1 MRYPRIYDLNLRRT
15 GELRTAEITDLK
27 LKDTPLSCVTVTVPT
42 KDIGSFGYRQFVEIF
57 DAAGKRIDLFRVTEI
72 PKGVYGRAGTKKLK
86 CDQVLCTL
94 SDDITPTYMQIGG
107 NGQPL
112 ASCIRQVLACQ
123 QTARWKL
130 GRCDFATLYEY
141 SFASEGLLSALLK
154 LIEPIPDALITTDT
168 TGYPWTL
175 NVVRADDTD
184 ATELRYSRN
193 MEEISEEVLGTD
205 FATRLYPLGYGEG
218 VNQLNIKSVNGGT
231 AYIDSPTQALW
242 GVVSKPYVD
251 TTITDAATLLAQGRA
266 ALELC
271 CNPHVSYGVTCK
283 DISILTGEKM
293 DAFYAGRMARIVY
306 HDYGLT
312 IRARVREV
320 HYPKPITEP
329 WNAKLTIANRSADV
343 ASVIAQLQ
351 RTSRIEQL
359 YGQGSTTFY
368 SGGIE
373 QNADAE
379 TPAEG
384 DIYLPETM
392 VHVNAVMLKVT
403 LSAFRADSKGA
414 AAGGRTTTTTQSG
427 GGSTQTSSSGG
438 AYTSTSEAGGAWAE
452 TVAKR
457 IVDVNAATTSARS
470 FTLGDN
476 TMTQT
481 GENTAGLS
489 TLTNAVDISMKE
501 NAESETGENTAGYT
515 GTNAVDISV
524 GGAGGGTTGDSGE
537 LSTNTNSVNIS
548 VNSGGGGTTGG
559 SGELSTNTNSITIS
573 VNNGGGGTSGGA
585 SGDTGE
591 ASASISVDSGGGSN
605 TGWTTSTMGTNTITI
620 STGGPSS
627 STFSGHKHSLSQ
639 KAHKHTMNQ
648 HRHSTPDH
656 SHSLSQTAHKHSIGS
671 HTHSTPDHTHGLTQ
685 TAHKHSIGSHT
696 HSTPN
701 HTHGLTQTAHKHS
714 IGSHAHSMPD
724 HTHSLT
730 QTAHKHSIGG
740 HTHSIPAHTHSLVQ
754 TPHKHSI
761 PAHTHDMNHYH
772 SVVATVTIP
781 GQTISVP
788 DHFHKVQIPAQRVR
802 CAGNGRYCALS
813 ERGRQR
819 EDSPGDIPH
828 AGSQTHSDG
837 REPERA
843 LPYPGELERAGV
855 HFLPDRR
862 AVLRRR
868 TKKDECDRIPSRRRA
883 LQNAGKRDGQA
894 AGRDGPACQL

>member
-1 MRYPRIYDLNLRRT
+1 MRYPKIYDLNLRRT
-15 GELRTAEITDLK
+15 GELRTAEISDLK

-112 ASCIRQVLACQ
+112 ASCIRQVLSCQ
-123 QTARWKL
+123 QTARWTL

-168 TGYPWTL
+168 TSYPWTL

-193 MEEISEEVLGTD
+193 MEEITEEVLDTN

-218 VNQLNIKSVNGGT
+218 VNQLNIKSVNGGM

-251 TTITDAATLLAQGRA
+251 TTITDAATLLAQGHA

-271 CNPHVSYGVTCK
+271 CNPHVSYSITCK

-293 DAFYAGRMARIVY
+293 DAFYAGRMARIIY
-306 HDYGLT
+306 LDYELT
-312 IRARVREV
+312 IRARVREIY
-320 HYPKPITEP
+320 YPKPITEP

-351 RTSRIEQL
+351 RISRIEQL

-373 QNADAE
+373 QNADKD

-414 AAGGRTTTTTQSG
+414 AAGGGTTTTTQSG

-452 TVAKR
+452 TVEKR

-470 FTLGDN
+470 FMLGDN

-524 GGAGGGTTGDSGE
+524 GSGGGGTTGDSGE

-648 HRHSTPDH
+648 HRHNTPDH

-671 HTHSTPDHTHGLTQ
+671 HTHST
-685 TAHKHSIGSHT
+685 
-696 HSTPN
+696 
-701 HTHGLTQTAHKHS
+701 
-714 IGSHAHSMPD
+714 PD

-788 DHFHKVQIPAQRVR
+788 DHFHKVQIPAHTHSVEIPAHDHNLTLPDHEHAIVYGMFKGPSVSGYVVEVDGKAIPGSVFDAQ
-802 CAGNGRYCALS
+802 GT
-813 ERGRQR
+813 
-819 EDSPGDIPH
+819 GDIAPYLSVDDSGKIRRGTFH
-828 AGSQTHSDG
+828 TLAVRPVQTDENPNGLCHI
-837 REPERA
+837 RA
-843 LPYPGELERAGV
+843 SWNVQVFISCQTGV
-855 HFLPDRR
+855 
-862 AVLRRR
+862 
-868 TKKDECDRIPSRRRA
+868 
-883 LQNAGKRDGQA
+883 QY
-894 AGRDGPACQL
+894 

>member
-112 ASCIRQVLACQ
+112 ESCIRQVLACQ

-154 LIEPIPDALITTDT
+154 LIEPIPDALMTTDT
-168 TGYPWTL
+168 TSYPWTL

-193 MEEISEEVLGTD
+193 MEEISEEVLDTD

-283 DISILTGEKM
+283 DISILTGEPL
-293 DAFYAGRMARIVY
+293 DAFYTGRMARIIY
-306 HDYGLT
+306 RDYGLT
-312 IRARVREV
+312 IRARVREI

-373 QNADAE
+373 QNADKD

-384 DIYLPETM
+384 DIYIPDDM
-392 VHVNAVMLKVT
+392 VHINAIMLKVT

-414 AAGGRTTTTTQSG
+414 KGGGGTVTTTRASG
-427 GGSTQTSSSGG
+427 GGTQ
-438 AYTSTSEAGGAWAE
+438 TSEAGGGATL
-452 TVAKR
+452 TVEKR
-457 IVDVNAATTSARS
+457 TVSEVKMTGMPMQEQAVNANTGFAKN
-470 FTLGDN
+470 FDGDN
-476 TMTQT
+476 MSDT
-481 GENTAGLS
+481 GAASG
-489 TLTNAVDISMKE
+489 
-501 NAESETGENTAGYT
+501 ETG
-515 GTNAVDISV
+515 
-524 GGAGGGTTGDSGE
+524 
-537 LSTNTNSVNIS
+537 
-548 VNSGGGGTTGG
+548 SGGGCDTGISRDENGPKLKTEAAEG
-559 SGELSTNTNSITIS
+559 STGE
-573 VNNGGGGTSGGA
+573 GGGGNTGISRNEDGA
-585 SGDTGE
+585 MTETGDAGQH
-591 ASASISVDSGGGSN
+591 SHGSN
-605 TGWTTSTMGTNTITI
+605 NTHRHTFDGVSVGKTGYTSYNGAGSTTSTG
-620 STGGPSS
+620 
-627 STFSGHKHSLSQ
+627 
-639 KAHKHTMNQ
+639 A
-648 HRHSTPDH
+648 H
-656 SHSLSQTAHKHSIGS
+656 SHGMGHWHSFDS
-671 HTHSTPDHTHGLTQ
+671 HTHGL
-685 TAHKHSIGSHT
+685 
-696 HSTPN
+696 
-701 HTHGLTQTAHKHS
+701 
-714 IGSHAHSMPD
+714 
-724 HTHSLT
+724 
-730 QTAHKHSIGG
+730 GG
-740 HTHSIPAHTHSLVQ
+740 HRHGMIHRHEFSHYHQMNISLLVPSQTLNLPEHRHSVNIPAHTHEVNVPEHVHGIEYGMYSGPTAEEYIVEVDGKELPTDAFTGGVGDIAPYLSADGDGKIRRGTFHTFAVRPKGKSGNEQGLAHIRASWSAQVFISCQ
-754 TPHKHSI
+754 T
-761 PAHTHDMNHYH
+761 
-772 SVVATVTIP
+772 
-781 GQTISVP
+781 
-788 DHFHKVQIPAQRVR
+788 
-802 CAGNGRYCALS
+802 
-813 ERGRQR
+813 GRQ
-819 EDSPGDIPH
+819 
-828 AGSQTHSDG
+828 
-837 REPERA
+837 
-843 LPYPGELERAGV
+843 Y
-855 HFLPDRR
+855 
-862 AVLRRR
+862 
-868 TKKDECDRIPSRRRA
+868 
-883 LQNAGKRDGQA
+883 
-894 AGRDGPACQL
+894 

>member
-193 MEEISEEVLGTD
+193 MEEISEEVLDTD

-283 DISILTGEKM
+283 DISILTGERM
-293 DAFYAGRMARIVY
+293 DAFYAGRMARIIY

-312 IRARVREV
+312 IRARVREI

-351 RTSRIEQL
+351 RASRIEQL

-373 QNADAE
+373 QNADKD

-414 AAGGRTTTTTQSG
+414 AAGGGKVQTTQMG
-427 GGSTQTSSSGG
+427 GGSTQTSEAGGYTTVTVRSQTVSAGVKHSGG
-438 AYTSTSEAGGAWAE
+438 PVDDEGGSNAKTGLPTDLLGNRLLQTDSFAGSTSEAGGDIGVSAPVRNGVTMAQ
-452 TVAKR
+452 TDAGGATSTGSASGNTGTPLNVAS
-457 IVDVNAATTSARS
+457 NAA
-470 FTLGDN
+470 
-476 TMTQT
+476 MT
-481 GENTAGLS
+481 
-489 TLTNAVDISMKE
+489 
-501 NAESETGENTAGYT
+501 ETG
-515 GTNAVDISV
+515 
-524 GGAGGGTTGDSGE
+524 
-537 LSTNTNSVNIS
+537 
-548 VNSGGGGTTGG
+548 
-559 SGELSTNTNSITIS
+559 
-573 VNNGGGGTSGGA
+573 
-585 SGDTGE
+585 
-591 ASASISVDSGGGSN
+591 
-605 TGWTTSTMGTNTITI
+605 
-620 STGGPSS
+620 TGGPTATGSS
-627 STFSGHKHSLSQ
+627 SPGTSEAGSDQSTSGAQRNGAAMSTTDNASPGTDSQGSHSHTVNSHSHTYSFSIGIAHNHKLSTGAGATGGIYSGVTKVSADKSTGTRSPGTDSQGSHSHTVNAHNHNMAHYHTLSTKHS
-639 KAHKHTMNQ
+639 HTVNSHNHSVEQ
-648 HRHSTPDH
+648 HRH
-656 SHSLSQTAHKHSIGS
+656 G
-671 HTHSTPDHTHGLTQ
+671 
-685 TAHKHSIGSHT
+685 
-696 HSTPN
+696 
-701 HTHGLTQTAHKHS
+701 
-714 IGSHAHSMPD
+714 
-724 HTHSLT
+724 
-730 QTAHKHSIGG
+730 
-740 HTHSIPAHTHSLVQ
+740 
-754 TPHKHSI
+754 
-761 PAHTHDMNHYH
+761 MNHYH
-772 SVVATVTIP
+772 KIGSHSHSMEQHTHGMSHTHTLSTRHSHTFSHAHGFDHVHNMQHVHSIAHEHVIPQQTLTIEAHRHTVSIPSHSHVIELPEHEHEITYGMFKGPSVSGYVVEVDGKAIP
-781 GQTISVP
+781 GSVF
-788 DHFHKVQIPAQRVR
+788 DAQ
-802 CAGNGRYCALS
+802 GT
-813 ERGRQR
+813 
-819 EDSPGDIPH
+819 GDIAPYLSVDDSGKIRRGTFH
-828 AGSQTHSDG
+828 TLAVRPVQTDENPDG
-837 REPERA
+837 LCHIRA
-843 LPYPGELERAGV
+843 SWNVQVFISCQTGV
-855 HFLPDRR
+855 
-862 AVLRRR
+862 
-868 TKKDECDRIPSRRRA
+868 
-883 LQNAGKRDGQA
+883 QY
-894 AGRDGPACQL
+894 

>member
-42 KDIGSFGYRQFVEIF
+42 KDIVSFGYRQFVEIF

-72 PKGVYGRAGTKKLK
+72 PKGVYSRAGTKKLK

-112 ASCIRQVLACQ
+112 ESCIRQVLACQ

-154 LIEPIPDALITTDT
+154 LIEPIPDALMTTDT
-168 TGYPWTL
+168 SSYPWTL

-193 MEEISEEVLGTD
+193 MEEISEEVLDTD

-283 DISILTGEKM
+283 DISILTGEPL
-293 DAFYAGRMARIVY
+293 DAFYTGRMARIIY
-306 HDYGLT
+306 RDYGLT
-312 IRARVREV
+312 IRARVREI

-373 QNADAE
+373 QNADKD

-384 DIYLPETM
+384 DIYIPDDM
-392 VHVNAVMLKVT
+392 VHINAIMLKVT

-414 AAGGRTTTTTQSG
+414 KGGGGTVTTTRASG
-427 GGSTQTSSSGG
+427 GGTQ
-438 AYTSTSEAGGAWAE
+438 TSEAGGGATL
-452 TVAKR
+452 TVEKR
-457 IVDVNAATTSARS
+457 TVSEVKMTGMPMQEQAVNANTGFAKNFDGDNMSDTGAASGETGSGGGCDTGISRDENGPKLKTEAAEGSTGEGGGGNTGISRNEDGAMTETGDAGQHSHGSNNTHRHTFDGVSVGKTGYTSYNGAGSTTSA
-470 FTLGDN
+470 
-476 TMTQT
+476 
-481 GENTAGLS
+481 GEHSHGMS
-489 TLTNAVDISMKE
+489 HWH
-501 NAESETGENTAGYT
+501 
-515 GTNAVDISV
+515 
-524 GGAGGGTTGDSGE
+524 
-537 LSTNTNSVNIS
+537 
-548 VNSGGGGTTGG
+548 
-559 SGELSTNTNSITIS
+559 
-573 VNNGGGGTSGGA
+573 
-585 SGDTGE
+585 
-591 ASASISVDSGGGSN
+591 SVDG
-605 TGWTTSTMGTNTITI
+605 
-620 STGGPSS
+620 
-627 STFSGHKHSLSQ
+627 
-639 KAHKHTMNQ
+639 
-648 HRHSTPDH
+648 
-656 SHSLSQTAHKHSIGS
+656 
-671 HTHSTPDHTHGLTQ
+671 
-685 TAHKHSIGSHT
+685 
-696 HSTPN
+696 
-701 HTHGLTQTAHKHS
+701 
-714 IGSHAHSMPD
+714 
-724 HTHSLT
+724 HTHSLGG
-730 QTAHKHSIGG
+730 HSHAMTHWHAIDP
-740 HTHSIPAHTHSLVQ
+740 HTHSLGNHTHDMTHRHEFQHYHQMNISLLVPSQTLNLPEHRHSVNIPAHTHEVNVPEHVHGIEYGMYSGPTAEEYIVEVDGKELPTDAFTGGVGDIAPYLSADGDGKIRRGTFHTFAVRPKGKSGNEQGLAHIRASWSAQVFISCQ
-754 TPHKHSI
+754 T
-761 PAHTHDMNHYH
+761 
-772 SVVATVTIP
+772 
-781 GQTISVP
+781 
-788 DHFHKVQIPAQRVR
+788 
-802 CAGNGRYCALS
+802 
-813 ERGRQR
+813 GRQ
-819 EDSPGDIPH
+819 
-828 AGSQTHSDG
+828 
-837 REPERA
+837 
-843 LPYPGELERAGV
+843 Y
-855 HFLPDRR
+855 
-862 AVLRRR
+862 
-868 TKKDECDRIPSRRRA
+868 
-883 LQNAGKRDGQA
+883 
-894 AGRDGPACQL
+894 

>member
-86 CDQVLCTL
+86 CVQVLCTL

-112 ASCIRQVLACQ
+112 ESCIRQVLACQ

-154 LIEPIPDALITTDT
+154 LIEPIPDALMTTDT
-168 TGYPWTL
+168 TSYPWTL

-193 MEEISEEVLGTD
+193 MEEISEEVLDTD

-293 DAFYAGRMARIVY
+293 DAFYAGRMARIIY
-306 HDYGLT
+306 RDYGLT
-312 IRARVREV
+312 IRARVREI

-373 QNADAE
+373 QNADKD

-384 DIYLPETM
+384 DIYIPADM
-392 VHVNAVMLKVT
+392 VHINAIMLKVT
-403 LSAFRADSKGA
+403 LSSFRADSKGA
-414 AAGGRTTTTTQSG
+414 
-427 GGSTQTSSSGG
+427 
-438 AYTSTSEAGGAWAE
+438 
-452 TVAKR
+452 K
-457 IVDVNAATTSARS
+457 
-470 FTLGDN
+470 
-476 TMTQT
+476 
-481 GENTAGLS
+481 
-489 TLTNAVDISMKE
+489 
-501 NAESETGENTAGYT
+501 
-515 GTNAVDISV
+515 
-524 GGAGGGTTGDSGE
+524 
-537 LSTNTNSVNIS
+537 
-548 VNSGGGGTTGG
+548 GGGGTVTTTQA
-559 SGELSTNTNSITIS
+559 S
-573 VNNGGGGTSGGA
+573 GGGTQTQRGGRRSDA
-585 SGDTGE
+585 DRR
-591 ASASISVDSGGGSN
+591 
-605 TGWTTSTMGTNTITI
+605 
-620 STGGPSS
+620 
-627 STFSGHKHSLSQ
+627 
-639 KAHKHTMNQ
+639 KAHGVRGQ
-648 HRHSTPDH
+648 DD
-656 SHSLSQTAHKHSIGS
+656 G
-671 HTHSTPDHTHGLTQ
+671 
-685 TAHKHSIGSHT
+685 
-696 HSTPN
+696 
-701 HTHGLTQTAHKHS
+701 
-714 IGSHAHSMPD
+714 HAD
-724 HTHSLT
+724 
-730 QTAHKHSIGG
+730 
-740 HTHSIPAHTHSLVQ
+740 
-754 TPHKHSI
+754 
-761 PAHTHDMNHYH
+761 
-772 SVVATVTIP
+772 
-781 GQTISVP
+781 
-788 DHFHKVQIPAQRVR
+788 
-802 CAGNGRYCALS
+802 AGT
-813 ERGRQR
+813 GRQR
-819 EDSPGDIPH
+819 QHGFCEK
-828 AGSQTHSDG
+828 
-837 REPERA
+837 
-843 LPYPGELERAGV
+843 
-855 HFLPDRR
+855 F
-862 AVLRRR
+862 
-868 TKKDECDRIPSRRRA
+868 
-883 LQNAGKRDGQA
+883 
-894 AGRDGPACQL
+894 

>member
-1 MRYPRIYDLNLRRT
+1 MRYPRIYDLNLRCT
-15 GELRTAEITDLK
+15 GELRTAEIADLK

-112 ASCIRQVLACQ
+112 ESCIRQVLACQ

-168 TGYPWTL
+168 TSYPWTL

-193 MEEISEEVLGTD
+193 MEEITEEVLDTD

-293 DAFYAGRMARIVY
+293 DAFYAGRMARIIY
-306 HDYGLT
+306 RDYGLT

-320 HYPKPITEP
+320 HYPKPLAEP

-373 QNADAE
+373 QNADKD

-384 DIYLPETM
+384 DVYIPDDM
-392 VHVNAVMLKVT
+392 VHINAIMLKVT

-414 AAGGRTTTTTQSG
+414 KGGGGTVTTTRASG
-427 GGSTQTSSSGG
+427 GGTQ
-438 AYTSTSEAGGAWAE
+438 TSEAGGGATL
-452 TVAKR
+452 TVEKR
-457 IVDVNAATTSARS
+457 TVSEVKMTGMPMQEQAVNANTGFAKNFDGDNMSDTGAASGETGSGGGCDTGISRDENGPKLKTEAAEGSTGEGGGGNTGISRNEDGAMTETGDAGQHSHGSNNTHRHTFDGVSVGKTGYTSYNGAGSTTSA
-470 FTLGDN
+470 
-476 TMTQT
+476 
-481 GENTAGLS
+481 GEHSHGMS
-489 TLTNAVDISMKE
+489 HWH
-501 NAESETGENTAGYT
+501 
-515 GTNAVDISV
+515 
-524 GGAGGGTTGDSGE
+524 
-537 LSTNTNSVNIS
+537 
-548 VNSGGGGTTGG
+548 
-559 SGELSTNTNSITIS
+559 
-573 VNNGGGGTSGGA
+573 
-585 SGDTGE
+585 
-591 ASASISVDSGGGSN
+591 SVD
-605 TGWTTSTMGTNTITI
+605 
-620 STGGPSS
+620 
-627 STFSGHKHSLSQ
+627 GHTHSLGG
-639 KAHKHTMNQ
+639 
-648 HRHSTPDH
+648 H
-656 SHSLSQTAHKHSIGS
+656 SHAMTHWHTIDPHTHSLGS
-671 HTHSTPDHTHGLTQ
+671 HTHDMTHRHEFQHYHQMNISLMVPSQMLYLDAHRHTV
-685 TAHKHSIGSHT
+685 
-696 HSTPN
+696 
-701 HTHGLTQTAHKHS
+701 
-714 IGSHAHSMPD
+714 
-724 HTHSLT
+724 
-730 QTAHKHSIGG
+730 
-740 HTHSIPAHTHSLVQ
+740 SIPAHTHEVNVPEHVHGIEYGMYSGPTAEEYIVEVDGKELPTGAFTGGVGDIAPYLSADGDGKIRRGTFHTFAVRPKGKSGNEQGLAHIRASWSAQVFISCQ
-754 TPHKHSI
+754 T
-761 PAHTHDMNHYH
+761 
-772 SVVATVTIP
+772 
-781 GQTISVP
+781 
-788 DHFHKVQIPAQRVR
+788 
-802 CAGNGRYCALS
+802 
-813 ERGRQR
+813 GRQ
-819 EDSPGDIPH
+819 
-828 AGSQTHSDG
+828 
-837 REPERA
+837 
-843 LPYPGELERAGV
+843 Y
-855 HFLPDRR
+855 
-862 AVLRRR
+862 
-868 TKKDECDRIPSRRRA
+868 
-883 LQNAGKRDGQA
+883 
-894 AGRDGPACQL
+894 

>member
-1 MRYPRIYDLNLRRT
+1 MRYPRIYDLNLRCT
-15 GELRTAEITDLK
+15 GELRTAEITNLK

-57 DAAGKRIDLFRVTEI
+57 DAAGKRVDLFRVTEI

-112 ASCIRQVLACQ
+112 ESCIRQVLACQ

-130 GRCDFATLYEY
+130 GHCDFATLYEY

-168 TGYPWTL
+168 TSYPWTL

-193 MEEISEEVLGTD
+193 MEEITEEVLDTD

-293 DAFYAGRMARIVY
+293 DAFYAGRMARIIY

-312 IRARVREV
+312 IRARVREI

-351 RTSRIEQL
+351 RASRIEQL

-373 QNADAE
+373 QNADKD

-384 DIYLPETM
+384 DIYIPDDM
-392 VHVNAVMLKVT
+392 VHINAIMLKVT

-414 AAGGRTTTTTQSG
+414 KGGGGTVTTTRASG
-427 GGSTQTSSSGG
+427 GGTQ
-438 AYTSTSEAGGAWAE
+438 TSEAGGGATL
-452 TVAKR
+452 TVEKR
-457 IVDVNAATTSARS
+457 TVSEVKMTGMPMQEQAVNANTGFAKNFDGDNMSDTGAASGETGSGGGCDTGISRDENGPKLKTEAAEGSTGEGGGGNTGISRNEDGAMTETGDAGQHSHGSNNTHRHTFDGVSVGKTGYTSYNGAGSTTSA
-470 FTLGDN
+470 
-476 TMTQT
+476 
-481 GENTAGLS
+481 GEHSHGMS
-489 TLTNAVDISMKE
+489 HWH
-501 NAESETGENTAGYT
+501 
-515 GTNAVDISV
+515 
-524 GGAGGGTTGDSGE
+524 
-537 LSTNTNSVNIS
+537 
-548 VNSGGGGTTGG
+548 
-559 SGELSTNTNSITIS
+559 
-573 VNNGGGGTSGGA
+573 
-585 SGDTGE
+585 
-591 ASASISVDSGGGSN
+591 SVDG
-605 TGWTTSTMGTNTITI
+605 
-620 STGGPSS
+620 
-627 STFSGHKHSLSQ
+627 
-639 KAHKHTMNQ
+639 
-648 HRHSTPDH
+648 
-656 SHSLSQTAHKHSIGS
+656 
-671 HTHSTPDHTHGLTQ
+671 
-685 TAHKHSIGSHT
+685 
-696 HSTPN
+696 
-701 HTHGLTQTAHKHS
+701 
-714 IGSHAHSMPD
+714 
-724 HTHSLT
+724 HTHSL
-730 QTAHKHSIGG
+730 GG
-740 HTHSIPAHTHSLVQ
+740 HSHAMTHWHAIDPHTHSLGNHTHDMTHRHEFQHYHQMNISLMVPSQMLYLDAHRHTVSIPAHTHEVNVW
-754 TPHKHSI
+754 
-761 PAHTHDMNHYH
+761 D
-772 SVVATVTIP
+772 
-781 GQTISVP
+781 
-788 DHFHKVQIPAQRVR
+788 
-802 CAGNGRYCALS
+802 
-813 ERGRQR
+813 
-819 EDSPGDIPH
+819 
-828 AGSQTHSDG
+828 
-837 REPERA
+837 
-843 LPYPGELERAGV
+843 
-855 HFLPDRR
+855 
-862 AVLRRR
+862 
-868 TKKDECDRIPSRRRA
+868 
-883 LQNAGKRDGQA
+883 
-894 AGRDGPACQL
+894 

>member
-154 LIEPIPDALITTDT
+154 LIEPIPDALMTTDT

-193 MEEISEEVLGTD
+193 MEEISEEVLDTD

-251 TTITDAATLLAQGRA
+251 TTITDAVTLLAQGRA

-271 CNPHVSYGVTCK
+271 CNPHVSYGVACK
-283 DISILTGEKM
+283 DISILTGEPL
-293 DAFYAGRMARIVY
+293 DAFYTGRMARIIY
-306 HDYGLT
+306 RDYGLT
-312 IRARVREV
+312 IRARVREI

-373 QNADAE
+373 QNADKD

-384 DIYLPETM
+384 DIYIPDDM
-392 VHVNAVMLKVT
+392 VHINAIMLKVT

-414 AAGGRTTTTTQSG
+414 KGGGGTVTTTRASG
-427 GGSTQTSSSGG
+427 GGTQ
-438 AYTSTSEAGGAWAE
+438 TSEAGGGATL
-452 TVAKR
+452 TV
-457 IVDVNAATTSARS
+457 SARC
-470 FTLGDN
+470 
-476 TMTQT
+476 
-481 GENTAGLS
+481 
-489 TLTNAVDISMKE
+489 
-501 NAESETGENTAGYT
+501 
-515 GTNAVDISV
+515 
-524 GGAGGGTTGDSGE
+524 
-537 LSTNTNSVNIS
+537 
-548 VNSGGGGTTGG
+548 
-559 SGELSTNTNSITIS
+559 
-573 VNNGGGGTSGGA
+573 
-585 SGDTGE
+585 
-591 ASASISVDSGGGSN
+591 
-605 TGWTTSTMGTNTITI
+605 
-620 STGGPSS
+620 P
-627 STFSGHKHSLSQ
+627 
-639 KAHKHTMNQ
+639 
-648 HRHSTPDH
+648 R
-656 SHSLSQTAHKHSIGS
+656 
-671 HTHSTPDHTHGLTQ
+671 
-685 TAHKHSIGSHT
+685 
-696 HSTPN
+696 
-701 HTHGLTQTAHKHS
+701 
-714 IGSHAHSMPD
+714 
-724 HTHSLT
+724 
-730 QTAHKHSIGG
+730 
-740 HTHSIPAHTHSLVQ
+740 
-754 TPHKHSI
+754 
-761 PAHTHDMNHYH
+761 
-772 SVVATVTIP
+772 
-781 GQTISVP
+781 
-788 DHFHKVQIPAQRVR
+788 
-802 CAGNGRYCALS
+802 
-813 ERGRQR
+813 
-819 EDSPGDIPH
+819 
-828 AGSQTHSDG
+828 
-837 REPERA
+837 
-843 LPYPGELERAGV
+843 
-855 HFLPDRR
+855 
-862 AVLRRR
+862 
-868 TKKDECDRIPSRRRA
+868 
-883 LQNAGKRDGQA
+883 
-894 AGRDGPACQL
+894 

>member
-112 ASCIRQVLACQ
+112 ESCIRQVLACQ

-154 LIEPIPDALITTDT
+154 LIEPIPDALMTTDT
-168 TGYPWTL
+168 TSYPWTL

-193 MEEISEEVLGTD
+193 MEEISEEVLDTD

-283 DISILTGEKM
+283 DISILTGEPL
-293 DAFYAGRMARIVY
+293 DAFYTGRMARIIY
-306 HDYGLT
+306 RDYGLT
-312 IRARVREV
+312 IRARVREI

-373 QNADAE
+373 QNADKD

-384 DIYLPETM
+384 DIYIPADM
-392 VHVNAVMLKVT
+392 VHINAIMLKVT
-403 LSAFRADSKGA
+403 LSSFRADSKGA
-414 AAGGRTTTTTQSG
+414 KGGGGTVTTTQASG
-427 GGSTQTSSSGG
+427 GGTQ
-438 AYTSTSEAGGAWAE
+438 TSEAGGGATLTIE
-452 TVAKR
+452 KRTVSEVKMTGMPMQEQA
-457 IVDVNAATTSARS
+457 VNANTGFAKN
-470 FTLGDN
+470 FDGDN
-476 TMTQT
+476 MSDT
-481 GENTAGLS
+481 GAASG
-489 TLTNAVDISMKE
+489 
-501 NAESETGENTAGYT
+501 ETG
-515 GTNAVDISV
+515 
-524 GGAGGGTTGDSGE
+524 
-537 LSTNTNSVNIS
+537 
-548 VNSGGGGTTGG
+548 SGGGCDTGISRDENGPKLKTEAAEG
-559 SGELSTNTNSITIS
+559 STGE
-573 VNNGGGGTSGGA
+573 GGGGNTGISRNEDGA
-585 SGDTGE
+585 MTETGDAGQH
-591 ASASISVDSGGGSN
+591 SHGSN
-605 TGWTTSTMGTNTITI
+605 NTHRHTFDGVSVGKTGYTSYNGAGSTTSTG
-620 STGGPSS
+620 
-627 STFSGHKHSLSQ
+627 
-639 KAHKHTMNQ
+639 A
-648 HRHSTPDH
+648 H
-656 SHSLSQTAHKHSIGS
+656 SHGMGHWHSFDS
-671 HTHSTPDHTHGLTQ
+671 HTHGL
-685 TAHKHSIGSHT
+685 
-696 HSTPN
+696 
-701 HTHGLTQTAHKHS
+701 
-714 IGSHAHSMPD
+714 
-724 HTHSLT
+724 
-730 QTAHKHSIGG
+730 GG
-740 HTHSIPAHTHSLVQ
+740 HRHGMIHRHEFSHYHQMNISLLVPSQTLNLPEHRHSVNIPAHTHEV
-754 TPHKHSI
+754 
-761 PAHTHDMNHYH
+761 N
-772 SVVATVTIP
+772 
-781 GQTISVP
+781 VP
-788 DHFHKVQIPAQRVR
+788 EHVHGIEYGMYSGPTAEEYIVEVDGKELPTDAFTGGVGDIAPYLSAD
-802 CAGNGRYCALS
+802 GNGKIRRGTFHTFAVRPKGKSGNEQGLAHIRASWSAQVFISCQT
-813 ERGRQR
+813 GRQ
-819 EDSPGDIPH
+819 
-828 AGSQTHSDG
+828 
-837 REPERA
+837 
-843 LPYPGELERAGV
+843 Y
-855 HFLPDRR
+855 
-862 AVLRRR
+862 
-868 TKKDECDRIPSRRRA
+868 
-883 LQNAGKRDGQA
+883 
-894 AGRDGPACQL
+894 